1 MEKLAEELGIC
12 VKGVDSI
19 RKNRWGA
26 DDKMD
31 FENEV
36 CFRRSAPRPSN
47 YIGAKKTEESVELK
61 IGWILE

>member
-1 MEKLAEELGIC
+1 
-12 VKGVDSI
+12 
-19 RKNRWGA
+19 
-26 DDKMD
+26 MD

-61 IGWILE
+61 IRWILE